1 MSTMHFEETTTA
13 RPRSFSPDSPTSRR
27 ARSKLFGS
35 SADECSRRM
44 TWAPVRPTPR
54 RARAACWECLHHDWS
69 DPARVVMTTTDSNVW
84 RGDSGHTYTL
94 TRKPDGT
101 TDIDAVV
108 VREGKNLK
116 GRLLGIALG
125 IFGKCVLGGEL
136 GSQPGSIALSPRR
149 PR

>member
-13 RPRSFSPDSPTSRR
+13 RPRSFSPDSPTSGR

-35 SADECSRRM
+35 SADKCSRRM

-54 RARAACWECLHHDWS
+54 RARAACWNAC
-69 DPARVVMTTTDSNVW
+69 TTTGPIPHVW
-84 RGDSGHTYTL
+84 RGDSGHTFTL
-94 TRKPDGT
+94 TPKPDGT

-116 GRLLGIALG
+116 GPLLGILG
-125 IFGKCVLGGEL
+125 KRVLGGVL
-136 GSQPGSIALSPRR
+136 GSQPGSIAPSPRR
-149 PR
+149 AR